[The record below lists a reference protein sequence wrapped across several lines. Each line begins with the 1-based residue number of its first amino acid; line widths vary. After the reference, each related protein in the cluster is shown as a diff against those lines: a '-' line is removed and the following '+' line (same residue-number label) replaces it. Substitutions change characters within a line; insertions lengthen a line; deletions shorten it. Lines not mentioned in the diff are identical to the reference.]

1 MQISRLRL
9 PSLLKK
15 GKQKSQLNSNS
26 WGADKRRNKMVTRR
40 RTVLTGWTRIT
51 SKYLSRLPLRR
62 RLANFCESLCKANE
76 VFRGVSDS
84 DPGCPNK
91 PEDLCYMDDFFL
103 WTVSRW
109 KYILLN
115 CRWNFNF
122 EKGKKEKNVFSFAGI
137 EFNITTS
144 NAELLLLLFFF
155 VEGDEFLSL
164 HYSNWERFWNSS
176 SLIRVFGSLA
186 FPCPSILNWS
196 QMTLFQEDVLSG
208 NMFLRLLSTSI

>member
-1 MQISRLRL
+1 MGKWATSSDLTPNDNDKQTFQFHEMELLVLLHEKDMQIWRFRL

-76 VFRGVSDS
+76 VFRGVWDS

-144 NAELLLLLFFF
+144 NAELLLLLFFC
-155 VEGDEFLSL
+155 
-164 HYSNWERFWNSS
+164 
-176 SLIRVFGSLA
+176 FGRGWIS
-186 FPCPSILNWS
+186 
-196 QMTLFQEDVLSG
+196 
-208 NMFLRLLSTSI
+208 